1 MFHYLQLLQFR
12 GVMTVEQAINLAAAL
27 VGSKG
32 KLCQELKISRQAM
45 NVWKKKGVPLRR
57 ALEIQVLTNGAVM
70 LGDLCPEYAGIQI
83 VQVEYAA

>member
-1 MFHYLQLLQFR
+1 
-12 GVMTVEQAINLAAAL
+12 MTVEQAINLAAAL

-57 ALEIQVLTNGAVM
+57 ALEIQLLTNGAVM
-70 LGDLCPEYAGIQI
+70 LGDLCPQYSDVKI
-83 VQVEYAA
+83 VQVENVTER